1 MIRIIADTTCA
12 LPKGLARS
20 LNIQMMPQIIIFGED
35 TFRDDTELDTAGFL
49 KKLRVSPTLPKTAAP
64 PPALYTPVLKD
75 MLAKG
80 DTVLI
85 LVPSGEV
92 SGTLRSAEVA
102 AQDFPGAPI
111 HIVDT
116 RSIAGMLGAMIL
128 LADRWAKEG
137 KPIKEILT
145 RLEKLKTIQ
154 RTYFVVDTLEYLHK
168 GGRIGGAK
176 RLVGEMLQVKPIL
189 RILDGKV
196 EPYEQQR
203 TQKRALARLLE
214 LAAAEC
220 PKGEGSFLCVMQADA
235 EETAGGLVEG
245 LKQQTGVKEIPVY
258 ELPPAIVTHGG
269 PGTVAIGYFCE
280 PVA

>member
-12 LPKGLARS
+12 LPKDLARS
-20 LNIQMMPQIIIFGED
+20 LNITMMPQIIIFGEE

-49 KKLRVSPTLPKTAAP
+49 KKLRASPTLPKTAAP
-64 PPALYTPVLKD
+64 PPALYTPVLKE

-116 RSIAGMLGAMIL
+116 RSIAGILGAMVL
-128 LADRWAKEG
+128 LADRWVKKG
-137 KPIKEILT
+137 LPIKEILA

-196 EPYEQQR
+196 APYEQQR
-203 TQKRALARLLE
+203 TQKRALARLTE
-214 LAAAEC
+214 LVAAEC

-235 EETAGGLVEG
+235 EETAKGLVDG
-245 LKQQTGVKEIPVY
+245 LKQQTGAKEIPIY

-269 PGTVAIGYFCE
+269 PGTVAVGYFCE
-280 PVA
+280 PVM

>member
-12 LPKGLARS
+12 LPKDLTRS
-20 LNIQMMPQIIIFGED
+20 LNIHVMPQIIIFGEE

-49 KKLRVSPTLPKTAAP
+49 KKLRASPALPKTAAP
-64 PPALYTPVLKD
+64 PPAIYTPVLKEI
-75 MLAKG
+75 LAKG

-85 LVPSGEV
+85 LVPSGDV

-116 RSIAGMLGAMIL
+116 RSIAGMLGAAVL
-128 LADRWAKEG
+128 LADRWAKQG
-137 KPIKEILT
+137 KPIEEILT
-145 RLEKLKTIQ
+145 RLEELRSLQ
-154 RTYFVVDTLEYLHK
+154 RTFFVVDTLEYLHK

-189 RILDGKV
+189 RIFDGHV

-203 TQKRALARLLE
+203 TRKRALGRLLE
-214 LAAAEC
+214 LVATEC

-235 EETAGGLVEG
+235 EDTARELTDG
-245 LKQQTGVKEIPVY
+245 LKGPMGVKEIPIY

-269 PGTVAIGYFCE
+269 PGTLAAGFYSQLVS
-280 PVA
+280 